1 MTAPITSSAPTVT
14 DASKPLVKTSTKSGA
29 PAAKSEAPA
38 KPRKPVNWPRLNVIF
53 HRLLATAWIVH
64 GLMAWSIILG
74 VDVTQTRPFDARA
87 ATFQAVT
94 IYFAVVDL
102 LSVVGLW
109 LLAPWGSVVWL
120 IAAVS
125 RLVLAFV
132 FPAAASLTLLGA
144 GGIAACIVIFMG
156 LVWMAG
162 RAESRS

>member
-1 MTAPITSSAPTVT
+1 MTARITPAAQAVT
-14 DASKPLVKTSTKSGA
+14 DASKPLVKTSTKSGTL
-29 PAAKSEAPA
+29 K
-38 KPRKPVNWPRLNVIF
+38 KPRKPVNWQRFNVIF
-53 HRLLATAWIVH
+53 HRLLAGAWMVH
-64 GLMAWSIILG
+64 GLMAWSTILG
-74 VDVTQTRPFDARA
+74 VDVTQTRPFDTRA
-87 ATFQAVT
+87 VTFQAVT

-132 FPAAASLTLLGA
+132 FPAAASLTIMGA
-144 GGIAACIVIFMG
+144 GGIGVCIVLFMG

-162 RAESRS
+162 RSEPGS

>member
-1 MTAPITSSAPTVT
+1 MTARITPAAQTVADAP
-14 DASKPLVKTSTKSGA
+14 KPLVKTLTKSGA
-29 PAAKSEAPA
+29 PK
-38 KPRKPVNWPRLNVIF
+38 KPRKPVNWPRLNIVF
-53 HRLLATAWIVH
+53 HRLLAAAWMVH
-64 GLMAWSIILG
+64 GLMAWSTILG

-132 FPAAASLTLLGA
+132 FPAAAALTLLGA
-144 GGIAACIVIFMG
+144 GSIAACIVLFMA
-156 LVWMAG
+156 LAWLA
-162 RAESRS
+162 SRTEARS

>member
-1 MTAPITSSAPTVT
+1 MSAPITSSAQTVT
-14 DASKPLVKTSTKSGA
+14 DASKPLIK
-29 PAAKSEAPA
+29 PAAPK

-53 HRLLATAWIVH
+53 HRLLAAAWIVH
-64 GLMAWSIILG
+64 GLMAWSTILG
-74 VDVTQTRPFDARA
+74 VDVTQTRPFDTRA
-87 ATFQAVT
+87 VTFQAVT

-144 GGIAACIVIFMG
+144 GGIAACIVMFMA

-162 RAESRS
+162 RAEARS